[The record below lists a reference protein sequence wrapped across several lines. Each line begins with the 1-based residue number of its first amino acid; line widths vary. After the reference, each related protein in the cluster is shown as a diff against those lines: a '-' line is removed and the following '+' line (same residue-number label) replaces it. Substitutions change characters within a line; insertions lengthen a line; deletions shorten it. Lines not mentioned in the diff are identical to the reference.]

1 MTLFGIK
8 SEDQR
13 MKRKMVRKFVS
24 KIQLLL
30 CYNNIVPNSQQAIK
44 KHFQDT
50 DNKQHHMELF
60 LIFPQH
66 SY

>member
-1 MTLFGIK
+1 MTLIGIK

-30 CYNNIVPNSQQAIK
+30 CYNIAPNSQQAIK
-44 KHFQDT
+44 KHFQDN
-50 DNKQHHMELF
+50 DNKHHHMELF
-60 LIFPQH
+60 FIFPQN